1 MGLIDFID
9 DIIYA
14 AEDFIENAQDAAE
27 KFLDK
32 AGPTPTPP
40 QSNKKKCSKNK

>member
-40 QSNKKKCSKNK
+40 KTKKKMFKKQ